1 MLRLPRAASTPM
13 EQHDMARL
21 SSFIR
26 KNIEP
31 ILDEWETFAR
41 SLPQGEAMDV
51 AALRDHA
58 KDMLVVIADDLDDPQ
73 TPKEQTD
80 KARGESDAGTD
91 AVPTAAQEHGAGR
104 AESGFTVGQMV

>member
-1 MLRLPRAASTPM
+1 MELP
-13 EQHDMARL
+13 DMARL
-21 SSFIR
+21 STFIR
-26 KNIEP
+26 QNVEP

-58 KDMLVVIADDLDDPQ
+58 KDMLAVIATDLDASQ

-80 KARGESDAGTD
+80 KARGESDAGPG
-91 AVPTAAQEHGAGR
+91 VMPTAAQEHGAGR
-104 AESGFTVGQMV
+104 AESGFT